1 MLLVKNDIMATEVT
15 QATFAGLLASS
26 PLLVVDFGAE
36 WCGPCR
42 ALAPVIEELA
52 EEYKGRIA
60 VAACDIEENNDI
72 AMRYSIRNIPT
83 ILFFRNGEVVD
94 RHVGNIP
101 RVALEEKFR
110 ALL

>member
-1 MLLVKNDIMATEVT
+1 MATEVT
-15 QATFAGLLASS
+15 QATFDELLASS

-52 EEYKGRIA
+52 EEYKDRIT
-60 VAACDIEENNDI
+60 VATCDIEENNDI
-72 AMRYSIRNIPT
+72 AVRYSIRNIPT
-83 ILFFRNGEVVD
+83 ILFFRNREVVD

-101 RVALEEKFR
+101 RATLEEKFR

>member
-1 MLLVKNDIMATEVT
+1 MATEVT
-15 QATFAGLLASS
+15 QATFDGLLAST

-52 EEYKGRIA
+52 EEYKDRIT
-60 VAACDIEENNDI
+60 VATCDIEENNDI
-72 AMRYSIRNIPT
+72 SVRYSIRNIPT

-101 RVALEEKFR
+101 RATLEEKFR

>member
-1 MLLVKNDIMATEVT
+1 MATEVT
-15 QATFAGLLASS
+15 QATFDGLLAST
-26 PLLVVDFGAE
+26 PLFVVDFGAE

-52 EEYKGRIA
+52 EEYKDRIT
-60 VAACDIEENNDI
+60 VATCDIEENNDI
-72 AMRYSIRNIPT
+72 AVRYSIRNIPT

-101 RVALEEKFR
+101 RAALEEKFR

>member
-1 MLLVKNDIMATEVT
+1 MATEVT
-15 QATFAGLLASS
+15 QATFDGLLDSS

-52 EEYKGRIA
+52 EEYKGRIT
-60 VAACDIEENNDI
+60 VATCDIEENNDI
-72 AMRYSIRNIPT
+72 AVRYSIRNIPT

-101 RVALEEKFR
+101 RAALEEKFR

>member
-1 MLLVKNDIMATEVT
+1 
-15 QATFAGLLASS
+15 
-26 PLLVVDFGAE
+26 
-36 WCGPCR
+36 
-42 ALAPVIEELA
+42 
-52 EEYKGRIA
+52 
-60 VAACDIEENNDI
+60 
-72 AMRYSIRNIPT
+72 MRYSIRNIPT